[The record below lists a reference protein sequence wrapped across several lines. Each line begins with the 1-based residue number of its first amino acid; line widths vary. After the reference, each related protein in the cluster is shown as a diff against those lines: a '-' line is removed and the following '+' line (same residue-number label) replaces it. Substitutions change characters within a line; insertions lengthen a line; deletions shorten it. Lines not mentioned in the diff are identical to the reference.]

1 MTNAFVAEFD
11 ALAHAVF
18 VDAGL
23 AENGLYH
30 APGSNTDVP
39 CRCYVHR
46 DLQSMGLDGQV
57 FGPRTIVQILRA
69 DISAPRTGATVTIGV
84 EVFTLDRPDLSRQND
99 EGLSSF
105 EVTP

>member
-1 MTNAFVAEFD
+1 MTNSFFTDFD

-23 AENGLYH
+23 AENGLYR

-39 CRCYVHR
+39 CRCYLQR
-46 DLQSMGLDGQV
+46 DLQSIGLDGQV
-57 FGPRTIVQILRA
+57 FGPRTVLQILRA
-69 DISAPRTGATVTIGV
+69 DVPAPRTGATVTIDA
-84 EVFTLDRPDLSRQND
+84 EVFTLDSPDLSRQND

-105 EVTP
+105 EVTS